1 MGMFRTVV
9 TICVAGVAAGSAMAQ
24 ETVVRPDAASPR
36 DDAIIVTAER
46 SNRTLQNTATSVEVL
61 TGKDIDHTPGAQTTY
76 DILSRIPNIVATRSA
91 NNAPA
96 IRGIDGGGPAVGA
109 NAFFAG
115 TRPRVNF
122 LVDGRTLTF
131 NEAIYID
138 GGIWDAQQI
147 EVYRGPQSTLQ
158 GRNAIGGVIAIK
170 TADPTFDWQGKV
182 RGLIGGDDLRQ
193 IFGAVGGPLIANVAA
208 FRIAADFRR
217 EDAQVETF
225 PYAELKHPG
234 RYRSLNL
241 RGKLLITP
249 TEMPDFRTLLTL
261 SYTDSYAPQTLSVA
275 RPFGDYI
282 SSQTGVGNAATP
294 RFRTRA
300 LAGIADTSW
309 QLADGITLS
318 NFFTGTHFLVNR
330 YINTGNGIARI
341 DGQEFTIEPR
351 VRFGQASDTMS
362 GFIAAYWLHSQQH
375 EAIDLFGGGKFFDKT
390 LTRAVFGEVSWKPSP
405 LFDLT
410 LGTRYEQENRDRTG
424 GAGVFLIDYHKNFH
438 AFLPKAT
445 ASLHPNSDLTVGA
458 TIGHGYNSGG
468 AGFAFNPPF
477 PSFTYGKET
486 VWNYEGFVRS
496 ALLGGRL
503 NVDANIFYND
513 FHGLQLPFVVPGSTP
528 AAPATVI
535 RNADRATTYG
545 IEGNLRFRVVK
556 GLDLTAGTGLL
567 KTKVNRYDDPNVQGN
582 DLARAPAFTF
592 NAGLSATPLPRI
604 DISADVQYTDT
615 YYSDVF
621 NNARGK
627 TKPYAIANAQIGYRL
642 QLGARLFVSVTNLF
656 NETTP
661 VLINTNGIKATD
673 GNPAIDTAN
682 MPLKRRVSGG
692 VEFNF

>member
-1 MGMFRTVV
+1 MRFS
-9 TICVAGVAAGSAMAQ
+9 VAVCIAGLAASSAGAQ
-24 ETVVRPDAASPR
+24 ETAAGPDVANPR
-36 DDAIIVTAER
+36 DDAIVVTAER

-61 TGKDIDHTPGAQTTY
+61 TGKDIDRTPGAQTTY
-76 DILSRIPNIVATRSA
+76 DVLARIPNIVATRSA

-96 IRGIDGGGPAVGA
+96 IRGIDGGGPAIGA

-138 GGIWDAQQI
+138 GGIWDTQQI

-158 GRNAIGGVIAIK
+158 GRNAVGGVIAIK

-182 RGLIGGDDLRQ
+182 RALAGGDDVRQ
-193 IFGAVGGPLIANVAA
+193 ISGAVGGPLIANVAA

-217 EDAQVETF
+217 EDAQVQTF
-225 PYAELKHPG
+225 PYAQLQHPG

-241 RGKLLITP
+241 RGKLLIAP

-261 SYTDSYAPQTLSVA
+261 SYTDAYAPQTLSVR
-275 RPFGDYI
+275 RPFNDYV
-282 SSQTGVGNAATP
+282 SAQTGIGNAATP

-309 QLADGITLS
+309 QVANGITLS

-330 YINTGNGIARI
+330 YVNTGNGIARI
-341 DGQEFTIEPR
+341 DGQEFTTEPR
-351 VRFGQASDTMS
+351 VRFGQSSDTLS
-362 GFIAAYWLHSQQH
+362 GFLAAYWFHSQQH
-375 EAIDLFGGGKFFDKT
+375 ESIDLFGGGKFFDKT
-390 LTRAVFGEVSWKPSP
+390 LTRAVFGEASWKPSP

-438 AFLPKAT
+438 AFLPKGT
-445 ASLHPNSDLTVGA
+445 ASLHPNGNLTFGA
-458 TIGHGYNSGG
+458 TIGRGYNSGG

-496 ALLGGRL
+496 TLLGGRL
-503 NVDANIFYND
+503 NLNANIFYND
-513 FHGLQLPFVVPGSTP
+513 YHGLQLPFIVGGTP

-545 IEGNLRFRVVK
+545 AEGNLRFHVVK
-556 GLDLTAGTGLL
+556 GLDLNAGAGLL
-567 KTKVNRYDDPNVQGN
+567 KTKVNRFGDPNVQGN
-582 DLARAPAFTF
+582 DLPRAPAFTF
-592 NAGLSATPLPRI
+592 NVGLSATPVPRI
-604 DISADVQYTDT
+604 DLSADVQYTDT

-642 QLGARLFVSVTNLF
+642 PAGARVFVSVTNLF
-656 NETTP
+656 DETTP
-661 VLINTNGIKATD
+661 VLITTGAT
-673 GNPAIDTAN
+673 AAADTAN
-682 MPLKRRVSGG
+682 MPLRRRVTGG
-692 VEFNF
+692 VEMSF